1 MLDILEDY
9 LFNKISKEDAKKQI
23 AESQKGKG
31 ESFYSPALRA
41 IEAFSNSEMYDFVSN
56 LKQCCLY
63 SFDKITVPK
72 AVREFLS
79 DKEDY
84 FGIEIV
90 GDRVSAV
97 PWGMAKSED
106 LKHEYRFEYRRN
118 DKTSAPD
125 GDLLRLFSKRFSYI
139 NLQQKLM
146 IYSLKRMKPGDC
158 MLACLPTG
166 SGKSMLWQY
175 GVANR
180 LFDKLTVVVTPTIAL
195 MDDHVQS
202 DEEVFIKLPWVSYI
216 AYSSDK
222 AEKSEHYLEKV
233 CQRIKNAKS
242 TILYISPE
250 AMFKNSKIM
259 YSLEVAARAGRISAL
274 IIDEAHLILDWGMNF
289 RPEFQFLPVV
299 FNRWNSFGRRIYT
312 VLLSATITEYDT
324 ETLKA
329 LFSHN
334 DFIEFRGDSLRQEHS
349 YFFHECKME
358 REREDYLVS
367 LIGQVPK
374 PVIVYTGTKEQT
386 SRYASLIRQKGFCRV
401 DTYTAETRDK
411 ATALTKWR
419 TNNTDVMVA
428 TSAFGM
434 GVDKGDV
441 RTVITAYT
449 PENISRFYQEVGR
462 SGRDGYSAMSFI
474 LTCPKEDTAVRD
486 KMINNK
492 ILTDK
497 VLMERWHALR
507 SSVEFDDNHNAW
519 KFDINAKKMSIRLDD
534 TGEHH
539 IKWNLYVLLL
549 LARRGVLK
557 LSDVKTFVTGGTQY
571 YYVFAKPKDDELFND
586 EDRLSEAIAE
596 YLEMERNE
604 IRNNRDMIKSMFSG
618 ENTECYATSFKQAF
632 PKTSLVCSGCPSCR
646 KKGYSNYA
654 DQNKI
659 EVNDYEFSP
668 SKASL
673 RFNSNASLFCNMDS
687 RVMIGFESITEEE
700 TIDLLQRM
708 LAGGI
713 RLVVLG
719 DPLKDYCNYLSVVP
733 NSDYLILDYNEYCLI
748 PEIYKHESIMWIMN
762 GDDDTTDLMLKASN
776 KLYKKGITHQVLV
789 IWNEYTDDRQKKK
802 VSAYVE
808 MNVSLSTVLAEDVIC

>member
-1 MLDILEDY
+1 MMDILEDY
-9 LFNKISKEDAKKQI
+9 LFNRISKEDAKRQI
-23 AESQKGKG
+23 AELQKEKG
-31 ESFYSPALRA
+31 ESYCSPALRA
-41 IEAFSNSEMYDFVSN
+41 IDAYSSSEMYDFVSN
-56 LKQCCLY
+56 LKQYCLY
-63 SFDKITVPK
+63 SFEKVSVPK
-72 AVREFLS
+72 PVREFLYG
-79 DKEDY
+79 KEDY
-84 FGIEIV
+84 FGIELT
-90 GDRVSAV
+90 GDTLSAI
-97 PWGMAKSED
+97 PCGMGSPED
-106 LKHEYRFEYRRN
+106 LSHEYHFEYRRN
-118 DKTSAPD
+118 DRTSAPD
-125 GDLLRLFSKRFSYI
+125 GDLLRLFSKRPSYI

-175 GVANR
+175 GVASR

-202 DEEVFIKLPWVSYI
+202 DEEVFGKLPWVSYI

-222 AEKSEHYLEKV
+222 AEKDANYLEKI
-233 CQRIKNAKS
+233 CQRIKKATS

-274 IIDEAHLILDWGMNF
+274 VIDEAHLILDWGMNF

-299 FNRWNSFGRRIYT
+299 FNRWNSLGRRIYT
-312 VLLSATITEYDT
+312 VLLSATITDYDT

-349 YFFHECKME
+349 YYFHECKNE
-358 REREDYLVS
+358 REREDCLVS

-374 PVIVYTGTKEQT
+374 PAIVYTGTKEQT
-386 SRYASLIRQKGFCRV
+386 SRYALLIRQKGFKRV

-411 ATALTKWR
+411 ATALTRWR
-419 TNNTDVMVA
+419 KNNTDVMVA

-507 SSVEFDDNHNAW
+507 TSVEYDENHNAW
-519 KFDINAKKMSIRLDD
+519 KFDVNAKKMSNHLDD

-539 IKWNLYVLLL
+539 VKWNLYVLLL
-549 LARRGVLK
+549 LARRGVLE
-557 LSDVKTFVTGGTQY
+557 LTDVKTFVNNGTQNY
-571 YYVFAKPKDDELFND
+571 FVFAKPKDDDLFND
-586 EDRLSEAIAE
+586 EGRLGTAISE
-596 YLEMERNE
+596 YLEKEREE
-604 IRNNRDMIKSMFSG
+604 IRNNRDMIKSMFSI

-646 KKGYSNYA
+646 KKGYSTYA
-654 DQNKI
+654 DVNKI
-659 EVNDYEFSP
+659 EVNDYAFCNTR
-668 SKASL
+668 KAL
-673 RFNSNASLFCNMDS
+673 RFNSNVSLFCNMDS
-687 RVMIGFESITEEE
+687 RVMIGFDSITEDE
-700 TIDLLQRM
+700 TVDLMQRM

-719 DPLKDYCNYLSVVP
+719 APIKNYRNILPVVP
-733 NSDYLILDYNEYCLI
+733 NSDYLIVDYDEYRLI
-748 PEIYKHESIMWIMN
+748 PEIYKRESIMWIMN
-762 GDDDTTDLMLKASN
+762 GDDNMTDLLLRESN
-776 KLYKKGITHQVLV
+776 KLYKRGVTHQVLA
-789 IWNEYTDDRQKKK
+789 IRNDYYDDRQRKK

-808 MNVSLSTVLAEDVIC
+808 MNVPLSIVLAEDVIC